1 MRWID
6 RLAATILIDLKDD
19 SASLGKGT
27 VSSLV
32 LREIS
37 EIITQQPGLQG
48 YLWFEKSGRWRFSDS
63 IPETIQQRI
72 RNVLASL

>member
-19 SASLGKGT
+19 SASLGKGCI
-27 VSSLV
+27 SSRI

-37 EIITQQPGLQG
+37 DIIAQQPGLRG

-72 RNVLASL
+72 RNILASL